1 MNFYSTK
8 ELKKIGFESL
18 GKNLEISKNV
28 NFYNFSGSIGSN
40 CRIDDFSIL
49 IGEINIGE
57 HVHIASFNLISAS
70 KNRNVINISNFSG
83 IGPRCYISATTED
96 YMASGISNPTIKPK
110 FRKNIIAANIEIGKN
125 VLVGAGTYI
134 IPRRKNKD
142 IKIGD
147 NVSIGTNSV
156 ISASVKSNSLV
167 YNKNLHEVTIL
178 PIRKKINFSKIKF

>member
-8 ELKKIGFESL
+8 ELKKIGFKSL

-70 KNRNVINISNFSG
+70 KNRNVII
-83 IGPRCYISATTED
+83 TE
-96 YMASGISNPTIKPK
+96 
-110 FRKNIIAANIEIGKN
+110 IA
-125 VLVGAGTYI
+125 
-134 IPRRKNKD
+134 R
-142 IKIGD
+142 
-147 NVSIGTNSV
+147 
-156 ISASVKSNSLV
+156 
-167 YNKNLHEVTIL
+167 NL
-178 PIRKKINFSKIKF
+178 